1 MAIFIGCNRYIIKS
15 LMRKKAVL
23 LSGSTELYSVLEKK
37 SANYNRNSDSCSI
50 SSLRCW
56 FFFEAY
62 STQSIFVRQPNGLGL
77 GIQQI
82 ILLCHKNTA
91 VQLITTV
98 QPKYKTTMKTVMS
111 CYYSKISMT
120 KK

>member
-1 MAIFIGCNRYIIKS
+1 
-15 LMRKKAVL
+15 MRKKAVV
-23 LSGSTELYSVLEKK
+23 LSGSTAQKGT
-37 SANYNRNSDSCSI
+37 NYNRNSNSCSI
-50 SSLRCW
+50 SSLR

-62 STQSIFVRQPNGLGL
+62 STQSIFVPQPNGLGL

-91 VQLITTV
+91 VKLITTV

-111 CYYSKISMT
+111 CYYSKIIMT
-120 KK
+120 KY